1 MKSLLTSKPRLAL
14 LSLVATVVLVSP
26 LAVFAQTQKRA
37 MTFEDVMSL
46 RVVSDPRIS
55 PDGKRVA
62 FVVTQ
67 ADMKTN
73 FRNSDVWLVS
83 ADGGD
88 SRQLTRSPKRD
99 DQPRWSADSRSLA
112 FISDRDGKAQVYVLS
127 IDGGEARKVTD
138 VQTAVQSFEWAPDGK
153 RIAYIATDPVSESR
167 EKEKKEGFD
176 QIIADSDYQYA
187 HINIIDVADGAA
199 SLAKAMKLTDGDL
212 HVTEIAWSHDGG
224 AIAFTARSTPK
235 LADSGTTEIYM
246 IDADGKQNTR
256 PTRITNNDRSE
267 SNIAWSP
274 AGNTLSYLSNSD
286 KYPSIGPSRIHLL
299 EVIRATTRGGQ
310 SPSLTGFLTTSQPK
324 VLLPQFNDYITRY
337 EWSSDGR
344 VIYFAADRGTSRH
357 LWRVS
362 SNGNQSNLMT
372 IGTVLNGPFSL
383 SKPGSSKAGAQG
395 ADRIAALREE
405 PWHPAEVFLEPLPE
419 SGDVIT
425 QAQQLT
431 HMNPQLQG
439 LAFGRVET
447 VKWKSSKDGR
457 EIEGILVYPIDYE
470 PGKRYPLITSIHGG
484 PEGAYQLSF
493 MASYGEF
500 PHIYAGRGYAS
511 FFPNF
516 RGSSNYG
523 YEFASANVGDLGG
536 GDYQDIMSGVDYLI
550 QRGIADP
557 ARLAIKGYSYGG
569 YMSGWIIGHTDRF
582 KAAVFGAGLSNAISY
597 YSQADIQ
604 FGRETL
610 HQGTPWR
617 NNQNMIERSPV
628 FYLQNA
634 KTPSLIYQ
642 GEKDERVPLPQ
653 SLETYMG
660 LKKAGV
666 TTQLIIYPRE
676 GHGLREP
683 AHQLDK
689 MRREMEWVE
698 RYVRASDK
706 FAER

>member
-1 MKSLLTSKPRLAL
+1 MKLLLTSKPRLAL
-14 LSLVATVVLVSP
+14 LSMIATVVLVSP

-37 MTFEDVMSL
+37 MTFEDVMSM

-55 PDGKRVA
+55 PDGKNVA

-83 ADGGD
+83 AEGGEP
-88 SRQLTRSPKRD
+88 RQLTRSPKRD
-99 DQPRWSADSRSLA
+99 DQPRWSSDSRSLA
-112 FISDRDGKAQVYVLS
+112 FISDRDGKAQVYMLS
-127 IDGGEARKVTD
+127 IDGGEARKMTD
-138 VQTAVQSFEWAPDGK
+138 VQTAVQGFEWSPDGK
-153 RIAYIATDPVSESR
+153 RIAYISTDPIPEAR

-176 QIIADSDYQYA
+176 QIVADADYQYT
-187 HINIIDVADGAA
+187 HINVIEVSDRA
-199 SLAKAMKLTDGDL
+199 SPLSKPVKLTDGAL
-212 HVTEIAWSHDGG
+212 HAVEIAWNPAGDT
-224 AIAFTARSTPK
+224 IAFTARNTPK
-235 LADSGTTEIYM
+235 LADSGTTEIYA
-246 IDADGKQNTR
+246 IEIGGKQPQPSRLTTNDRGETNIEWSPDGKTV
-256 PTRITNNDRSE
+256 
-267 SNIAWSP
+267 
-274 AGNTLSYLSNSD
+274 SYLSNSD

-299 EVIRATTRGGQ
+299 TVIRVTFPAGQ
-310 SPSLTGFLTTSQPK
+310 SNALTGFLAPSKPQ
-324 VLLPQFNDYITRY
+324 VLQPQFEGYIRDHQ
-337 EWSSDGR
+337 WSRDGR
-344 VIYFAADRGTSRH
+344 FIYF
-357 LWRVS
+357 
-362 SNGNQSNLMT
+362 
-372 IGTVLNGPFSL
+372 
-383 SKPGSSKAGAQG
+383 G
-395 ADRIAALREE
+395 ADSATIRRISRMAPEGSRLESFGISRKLEGSLTLSARSERAAYLEE
-405 PWHPAEVFLEPLPE
+405 DQTHPADVWIASVNANEE
-419 SGDVIT
+419 GDGVISNPR
-425 QAQQLT
+425 QLT
-431 HMNPQLQG
+431 HMNPQAESFAL
-439 LAFGRVET
+439 GRVET
-447 VKWKSSKDGR
+447 IKWKSSKDGR

-470 PGKRYPLITSIHGG
+470 SGKRYPLITSIHGG

-500 PHIYAGRGYAS
+500 PHLYAARGYAS

-536 GDYQDIMSGVDYLI
+536 GDYADIMSGVDYLI

-604 FGRETL
+604 FSRETL
-610 HQGTPWR
+610 HQGTPWK

-634 KTPSLIYQ
+634 KTPSLIYH

-653 SLETYMG
+653 SLGTYMG

-666 TTQLIIYPRE
+666 PAQLIIYPRE

-689 MRREMEWVE
+689 MRREFEWMEK
-698 RYVRASDK
+698 YVGTAPEKAAAR
-706 FAER
+706 

>member
-1 MKSLLTSKPRLAL
+1 MKFPVTSNLRVAV
-14 LSLVATVVLVSP
+14 LSAAAVLVLSQ
-26 LAVFAQTQKRA
+26 AVFAQQTKRA

-55 PDGKRVA
+55 PDGKHVA

-73 FRNSDVWLVS
+73 FRNSDVWLVR
-83 ADGGD
+83 ADGGEPQ
-88 SRQLTRSPKRD
+88 QLTRSPKRD
-99 DQPRWSADSRSLA
+99 DQPRWSADSRRLA

-138 VQTAVQSFEWAPDGK
+138 VQTAVQSFEWSPDGK
-153 RIAYIATDPVSESR
+153 RIAYIAADPASEAR

-176 QIIADSDYQYA
+176 QVIADADYPYA
-187 HINIIDVADGAA
+187 RINLISVAEGDG
-199 SLAKAMKLTDGDL
+199 LLPKPIKLTDGAL
-212 HVTEIAWSHDGG
+212 HVVDIAWNPAGD
-224 AIAFTARSTPK
+224 AIAFTARATPK
-235 LADSGTTEIYM
+235 LADTGTTEIYV
-246 IDADGKQNTR
+246 IDADGKRTQPSRLT
-256 PTRITNNDRSE
+256 TNDRPE
-267 SNIAWSP
+267 TNIEWSP
-274 AGNTLSYLSNSD
+274 DGRAVSYLSTAD
-286 KYPSIGPSRIHLL
+286 KHQTIGPQRVHILKI
-299 EVIRATTRGGQ
+299 VKGQ
-310 SPSLTGFLTTSQPK
+310 SGGRAQGSSGFQPEGEPK
-324 VLLPQFNDYITRY
+324 VLRPEFNGYITRH
-337 EWSSDGR
+337 EWSHDGRSVFCSADLGVRRNIWAIASDG
-344 VIYFAADRGTSRH
+344 SRIAM
-357 LWRVS
+357 LLLFDVTGS
-362 SNGNQSNLMT
+362 FSQSN
-372 IGTVLNGPFSL
+372 
-383 SKPGSSKAGAQG
+383 AGRMAFLTETEY
-395 ADRIAALREE
+395 R
-405 PWHPAEVFLEPLPE
+405 PAEV
-419 SGDVIT
+419 SVSVTGDPHISSKG
-425 QAQQLT
+425 LT
-431 HMNPQLQG
+431 NLNRQVGQFALG
-439 LAFGRVET
+439 KVET
-447 VKWKSSKDGR
+447 IKWKSSKDGR

-500 PHIYAGRGYAS
+500 PHVYAARGYAS

-536 GDYQDIMSGVDYLI
+536 GDYADIMSGVDYLI

-604 FGRETL
+604 FSRETL
-610 HQGTPWR
+610 HQGTPWK

-634 KTPSLIYQ
+634 KTPSLIYH

-666 TTQLIIYPRE
+666 PAQLIIYPRE

-689 MRREMEWVE
+689 MRRELEWMEK
-698 RYVRASDK
+698 YVGTAPEKAAAR
-706 FAER
+706 

>member
-1 MKSLLTSKPRLAL
+1 MG
-14 LSLVATVVLVSP
+14 
-26 LAVFAQTQKRA
+26 
-37 MTFEDVMSL
+37 M

-55 PDGKRVA
+55 ADGKNVA

-73 FRNSDVWLVS
+73 FRNSDIWLVS
-83 ADGGD
+83 AEAGEP
-88 SRQLTRSPKRD
+88 RQLTRSPKRD

-127 IDGGEARKVTD
+127 IDGGEARKMTD
-138 VQTAVQSFEWAPDGK
+138 VQTAVQGFEWSPDGK
-153 RIAYIATDPVSESR
+153 RIAYIATDSIPEAR

-176 QIIADSDYQYA
+176 QIVADSDYQYA
-187 HINIIDVADGAA
+187 HINVIDVADEAT
-199 SLAKAMKLTDGDL
+199 SLPKAMKLTDGAL
-212 HVTEIAWSHDGG
+212 HVTELAWSHDGG
-224 AIAFTARSTPK
+224 AIGFTARSTPK
-235 LADSGTTEIYM
+235 LADSGTTEIYA
-246 IDADGKQNTR
+246 IDVDGKQPQPSRLT
-256 PTRITNNDRSE
+256 TNDRGE
-267 SNIAWSP
+267 TNIEWSP
-274 AGNTLSYLSNSD
+274 DGKTVSYLSSSD
-286 KYPSIGPSRIHLL
+286 NYPSIGPSRIHLL
-299 EVIRATTRGGQ
+299 TINRVTFSGGQ
-310 SPSLTGFLTTSQPK
+310 SNTVTGFLAKSKPQ
-324 VLLPQFNDYITRY
+324 VLLPQFEGYIRDHQ
-337 EWSSDGR
+337 WSRDGR
-344 VIYFAADRGTSRH
+344 FIYFSADIATSRRISRMSPDGSR
-357 LWRVS
+357 LESFGISGKLDGSLTLSAS
-362 SNGNQSNLMT
+362 SEKAAYLEE
-372 IGTVLNGPFSL
+372 GP
-383 SKPGSSKAGAQG
+383 
-395 ADRIAALREE
+395 E
-405 PWHPAEVFLEPLPE
+405 HPADVYSASTNEVF
-419 SGDVIT
+419 GNRAT
-425 QAQQLT
+425 TRQLT
-431 HMNPQLQG
+431 HMNLRAKDFALGQVQPI
-439 LAFGRVET
+439 
-447 VKWKSSKDGR
+447 KWKSSKDGR

-470 PGKRYPLITSIHGG
+470 SGKLYPLITSIHGG

-500 PHIYAGRGYAS
+500 PHIYAARGYAS

-557 ARLAIKGYSYGG
+557 TRLAIKGYSYGG

-666 TTQLIIYPRE
+666 PTQLIIYPRE

-689 MRREMEWVE
+689 MHREMEWVE
-698 RYVRASDK
+698 RYVGTGPEKAAAR
-706 FAER
+706 

>member
-1 MKSLLTSKPRLAL
+1 MKTRHRSLSLLIAL
-14 LSLVATVVLVSP
+14 TAVLSMAAAPVAG
-26 LAVFAQTQKRA
+26 AAAQAKRA

-55 PDGKRVA
+55 PDGKHVA

-73 FRNSDVWLVS
+73 FRNPDVWLVP
-83 ADGGD
+83 ADGGEPQ
-88 SRQLTRSPKRD
+88 QLTRSPKRD
-99 DQPRWSADSRSLA
+99 DQPRWSSDSRRLA
-112 FISDRDGKAQVYVLS
+112 FISDRDGKAQIYLLS

-138 VQTAVQSFEWAPDGK
+138 VQTAVQSFEWSPDGK
-153 RIAYIATDPVSESR
+153 RIAYIAADPVPENR

-176 QIIADSDYQYA
+176 QIVVDADYRYA
-187 HINIIDVADGAA
+187 HINVIEVTDQATP
-199 SLAKAMKLTDGDL
+199 LAKPVKLTDGAL
-212 HVTEIAWSHDGG
+212 HAVEIDWNPAGD
-224 AIAFTARSTPK
+224 AIAFTARNTPR
-235 LADSGTTEIYM
+235 LADAPTTEIYV
-246 IDADGKQNTR
+246 IDVGGKQAQASRLTTNDRGENNIEWSPDGKTV
-256 PTRITNNDRSE
+256 
-267 SNIAWSP
+267 
-274 AGNTLSYLSNSD
+274 SYLSNSD
-286 KYPSIGPSRIHLL
+286 KHPSIGPSRIHLL
-299 EVIRATTRGGQ
+299 TVTPSRAN
-310 SPSLTGFLTTSQPK
+310 SLTGFVAASKPQVIQPE
-324 VLLPQFNDYITRY
+324 FGGYIRDHQ
-337 EWSSDGR
+337 WSRDGR
-344 VIYFAADRGTSRH
+344 LIYFSVDIATNRRIGRMAPDGARLEFYGMRGLDGSFTLSA
-357 LWRVS
+357 S
-362 SNGNQSNLMT
+362 SESVAYLEE
-372 IGTVLNGPFSL
+372 GP
-383 SKPGSSKAGAQG
+383 
-395 ADRIAALREE
+395 E
-405 PWHPAEVFLEPLPE
+405 HPADVHSASTNELF
-419 SGDVIT
+419 GDS
-425 QAQQLT
+425 AKARQLT
-431 HMNPQLQG
+431 RMNPKAKE
-439 LAFGRVET
+439 LALARVEPI
-447 VKWKSSKDGR
+447 KWKNSKDGR

-470 PGKRYPLITSIHGG
+470 AGKRYPLITSIHGG

-493 MASYGEF
+493 MASSSEF
-500 PHIYAGRGYAS
+500 PHVYAARGYAS

-550 QRGIADP
+550 ERGIADP
-557 ARLAIKGYSYGG
+557 TRLAIKGYSYGG

-604 FGRETL
+604 FSRETL

-634 KTPSLIYQ
+634 KTPSLIYH

-666 TTQLIIYPRE
+666 ATQLIIYPRE

-689 MRREMEWVE
+689 MRREFEWIE
-698 RYVRASDK
+698 KYVGSASEK
-706 FAER
+706 NAAR

>member
-14 LSLVATVVLVSP
+14 ISLVATVVLVSP

-37 MTFEDVMSL
+37 MTFEDVMGM

-55 PDGKRVA
+55 PDGKNIA

-73 FRNSDVWLVS
+73 FRNPDVWLVS
-83 ADGGD
+83 ADGGEP
-88 SRQLTRSPKRD
+88 RQLTRSPKRD

-127 IDGGEARKVTD
+127 IDGGEARKMTD
-138 VQTAVQSFEWAPDGK
+138 VQTAVQSFEWSPDGK
-153 RIAYIATDPVSESR
+153 RIAYIAADSVPEAR

-176 QIIADSDYQYA
+176 QIVVDADYQYA
-187 HINIIDVADGAA
+187 RISVIDIAPNKKMSGDDV
-199 SLAKAMKLTDGDL
+199 LAKPITLTTGPL
-212 HVTEIAWSHDGG
+212 HVSELAWSPDGG
-224 AIAFTARSTPK
+224 KMAFTARRTPK
-235 LADSGTTEIYM
+235 LADSTTTEVYLTSSFNPLQAPPWLSR
-246 IDADGKQNTR
+246 DER
-256 PTRITNNDRSE
+256 VE
-267 SNIAWSP
+267 SDLRWSP
-274 AGNTLSYLSNSD
+274 DGSSISYLSTVSQ
-286 KYPSIGPSRIHLL
+286 YPTIGPSYIHVARFP
-299 EVIRATTRGGQ
+299 ETMVS
-310 SPSLTGFLTTSQPK
+310 SPSPK
-324 VLLPQFNDYITRY
+324 VLRTPMKSYITRHA
-337 EWSSDGR
+337 WSSDSQF
-344 VIYFAADRGTSRH
+344 IFISADTGVRRRIA
-357 LWRVS
+357 RVS
-362 SNGNQSNLMT
+362 ADGTNLELQPEKE
-372 IGTVLNGPFSL
+372 GLEGQFSL
-383 SKPGSSKAGAQG
+383 NAKS
-395 ADRIAALREE
+395 DRVAFIKED
-405 PWHPAEVFLEPLPE
+405 PTHPANVWIASINEN
-419 SGDVIT
+419 GKGNGVIGNPR
-425 QAQQLT
+425 QLT
-431 HMNPQLQG
+431 HINPQIESFAL
-439 LAFGRVET
+439 GRVET

-457 EIEGILVYPIDYE
+457 EIEGILVYPLDYE
-470 PGKRYPLITSIHGG
+470 SGKRYPLITSIHGG

-500 PHIYAGRGYAS
+500 PHIYAAHGYAS

-536 GDYQDIMSGVDYLI
+536 GDYADIMSGVDYLI
-550 QRGIADP
+550 ERGIADP

-689 MRREMEWVE
+689 MRREFEWVE
-698 RYVRASDK
+698 KYVGTAQEKAAR
-706 FAER
+706 

>member
-1 MKSLLTSKPRLAL
+1 MKTRKRSLSLLIAL
-14 LSLVATVVLVSP
+14 TAVASMAT
-26 LAVFAQTQKRA
+26 AQVKSTAAPGKRA

-55 PDGKRVA
+55 PDGKQVA

-73 FRNSDVWLVS
+73 FRNSDVWLVP
-83 ADGGD
+83 ADGGEPQ
-88 SRQLTRSPKRD
+88 QLTRSPKRD
-99 DQPRWSADSRSLA
+99 DQPRWSADSRRLA

-138 VQTAVQSFEWAPDGK
+138 IQTSVTSFEWSPDGK
-153 RIAYIATDPVSESR
+153 RIAYIAADPISETR

-176 QIIADSDYQYA
+176 QIVVDAHYQYA
-187 HINIIDVADGAA
+187 RINVIEVVEQAGPL
-199 SLAKAMKLTDGDL
+199 SKPVKLTDGAL
-212 HVTEIAWSHDGG
+212 HAVEIAWSPAGD
-224 AIAFTARSTPK
+224 AIAFSARNTPK
-235 LADSGTTEIYM
+235 LADSGTTEIYVVDVQGTQAQPSRLTTNDRGETN
-246 IDADGKQNTR
+246 IEWAPDGKTV
-256 PTRITNNDRSE
+256 
-267 SNIAWSP
+267 
-274 AGNTLSYLSNSD
+274 SYLSNSD

-299 EVIRATTRGGQ
+299 AVTRGTTPAGQ
-310 SPSLTGFLTTSQPK
+310 SNTVSGFLAPSKPQVLQPE
-324 VLLPQFNDYITRY
+324 FGGYIRDHH
-337 EWSSDGR
+337 WSRDGQL
-344 VIYFAADRGTSRH
+344 IYFSADIATSR
-357 LWRVS
+357 R
-362 SNGNQSNLMT
+362 
-372 IGTVLNGPFSL
+372 IGRMSPDGSRIKSFGISGKLEGGLTL
-383 SKPGSSKAGAQG
+383 SANSERLAY
-395 ADRIAALREE
+395 LREDLE
-405 PWHPAEVFLEPLPE
+405 NPADVFSASTNEIF
-419 SGDVIT
+419 GYRAIT
-425 QAQQLT
+425 QHLT
-431 HMNPQLQG
+431 HMNPQAKD
-439 LAFGRVET
+439 LALGRVET
-447 VKWKSSKDGR
+447 IKWKSSKDGR

-470 PGKRYPLITSIHGG
+470 SGKRYPLITSIHGG

-493 MASYGEF
+493 MASPSEF
-500 PHIYAGRGYAS
+500 PHIYAAKGYAS

-536 GDYQDIMSGVDYLI
+536 GDYQDIVSGVDFLI
-550 QRGIADP
+550 ERGIADP
-557 ARLAIKGYSYGG
+557 AKLAIKGYSYGG

-604 FGRETL
+604 FSRETL

-634 KTPSLIYQ
+634 KTPSLIYH

-660 LKKAGV
+660 LKKAGIA
-666 TTQLIIYPRE
+666 TQLIIYPRE

-689 MRREMEWVE
+689 MRREFEWIE
-698 RYVRASDK
+698 KYVGSAPEKNAAR
-706 FAER
+706 

>member
-1 MKSLLTSKPRLAL
+1 
-14 LSLVATVVLVSP
+14 
-26 LAVFAQTQKRA
+26 
-37 MTFEDVMSL
+37 VMSM
-46 RVVSDPRIS
+46 RVVTDPRIS
-55 PDGKRVA
+55 PDGKNVA

-83 ADGGD
+83 ADGGEP
-88 SRQLTRSPKRD
+88 RQLTRSPKRD
-99 DQPRWSADSRSLA
+99 DQPRWSSDSRSLA
-112 FISDRDGKAQVYVLS
+112 FISDREGKAQVYVLS
-127 IDGGEARKVTD
+127 IDGGEARKMTD
-138 VQTAVQSFEWAPDGK
+138 VQTAVQSFEWSPDGK
-153 RIAYIATDPVSESR
+153 RIAYIAADPVSEAR

-176 QIIADSDYQYA
+176 QIVVDADYA
-187 HINIIDVADGAA
+187 NARINIITVSESGPPP
-199 SLAKAMKLTDGDL
+199 KPIKLTDEPGHAIEL
-212 HVTEIAWSHDGG
+212 AWHPSGKY
-224 AIAFTARSTPK
+224 IAFTERRTSK
-235 LADSGTTEIYM
+235 LADSPTTEVCVTAVPENDSRIVVEGRRFGLPITQNNRVESNLGWM
-246 IDADGKQNTR
+246 ADGKTV
-256 PTRITNNDRSE
+256 SF
-267 SNIAWSP
+267 
-274 AGNTLSYLSNSD
+274 LSTAD
-286 KYPSIGPSRIHLL
+286 KYPMIGPARIHISTIGGLSRI
-299 EVIRATTRGGQ
+299 
-310 SPSLTGFLTTSQPK
+310 SPGSINGLM
-324 VLLPQFNDYITRY
+324 VLGSPEALRTDFPGYITKY
-337 EWSSDGR
+337 ERSSDGR
-344 VIYFAADRGTSRH
+344 FIYLAADNGVRRSLYRLSMASKSLEQLSDDGLQGQFTLSGMSD
-357 LWRVS
+357 RVAFVKEDRTHPPDVWIAMLNANEKGNGVI
-362 SNGNQSNLMT
+362 SN
-372 IGTVLNGPFSL
+372 P
-383 SKPGSSKAGAQG
+383 
-395 ADRIAALREE
+395 R
-405 PWHPAEVFLEPLPE
+405 
-419 SGDVIT
+419 
-425 QAQQLT
+425 QLT
-431 HMNPQLQG
+431 HMNPQVESFAL
-439 LAFGRVET
+439 GRVET

-470 PGKRYPLITSIHGG
+470 SGKRYPLITSIHGG

-500 PHIYAGRGYAS
+500 PHIYAARGYAS

-536 GDYQDIMSGVDYLI
+536 GDYADIMSGVDYLI

-689 MRREMEWVE
+689 MRRESEWIE
-698 RYVRASDK
+698 NYLNGGAKPNIETSLK
-706 FAER
+706 Q